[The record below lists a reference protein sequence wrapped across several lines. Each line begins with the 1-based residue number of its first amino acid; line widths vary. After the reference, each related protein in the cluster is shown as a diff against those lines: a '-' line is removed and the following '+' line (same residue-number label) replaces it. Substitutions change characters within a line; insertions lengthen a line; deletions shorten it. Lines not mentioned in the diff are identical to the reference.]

1 MVAYRFTTAGFRALA
16 AMFFAVLAATA
27 QPAAANGDV
36 ADLLLGS
43 WGGSGRIHYTDGSSE
58 GISCTAYYT
67 GGGRELSM
75 AIRCRSS
82 RNPIHIR
89 SKLQISGSRARGQWE
104 ERTFNA
110 SGSASGT
117 VGSHSINLKVTG
129 GGFSGDMTVTIGR
142 SSNNVSIAT
151 KGIAMSKATMS
162 FTRR

>member
-1 MVAYRFTTAGFRALA
+1 MVAFRFSEAGFRALA
-16 AMFFAVLAATA
+16 AMFFAVFACAA
-27 QPAAANGDV
+27 QPAAANSD
-36 ADLLLGS
+36 AAELLLGS

-67 GGGRELSM
+67 GGSRELSM

-89 SKLQISGSRARGQWE
+89 SKLRISGSRARGQWE

-117 VGSHSINLKVTG
+117 IGAHSMNLKVTG
-129 GGFSGDMTVTIGR
+129 GGFSGDMMVTIGK
-142 SSNNVSIAT
+142 SSNNVSITT